1 MQVKDINKKALLSEL
16 LKFRKFHEDRSIPE
30 DVLGAEP
37 YAKIIEKIQMNGIIV
52 EANPLWDEIS
62 NLVLHWSPDFKRK
75 LILLTEGKISLQ
87 DYRLALLIKLGIRP
101 TDISLLIGKAR
112 GTVNSRRQNLG
123 LKLFG
128 EKKSMKLV
136 DKIISL
142 L

>member
-16 LKFRKFHEDRSIPE
+16 LKFRKFHEDCSIPE

-52 EANPLWDEIS
+52 ESNPLWDEIS
-62 NLVLHWSPDFKRK
+62 NLVLDWSPDFKRK

-101 TDISLLIGKAR
+101 TDISFLIGKAR

>member
-37 YAKIIEKIQMNGIIV
+37 YAKVIEKIQMNGIIV
-52 EANPLWDEIS
+52 ESNPLWDEIS
-62 NLVLHWSPDFKRK
+62 NLVLDWSPDFKRK

-101 TDISLLIGKAR
+101 TDISFLIGKAR